1 MNILFMDTSCR
12 TLTVGAIF
20 EGKAH
25 SVVKDAGSGMSSMLM
40 PAVVAVLSECGAR
53 VSDMDAVAAVVGP
66 GSFTGIRIGAAA
78 ATALTMASGA
88 KRIAVTNFELIAYG
102 RGAVRAAVGRG
113 VVPDLSRKG
122 NGGGSP
128 RGRFG

>member
-40 PAVVAVLSECGAR
+40 PAVVAVLSE
-53 VSDMDAVAAVVGP
+53 
-66 GSFTGIRIGAAA
+66 
-78 ATALTMASGA
+78 
-88 KRIAVTNFELIAYG
+88 
-102 RGAVRAAVGRG
+102 
-113 VVPDLSRKG
+113 
-122 NGGGSP
+122 
-128 RGRFG
+128 